1 MGKNLIVIGGG
12 AAGAST
18 AAEAKRG
25 DPSLNITILEGG
37 KFVSY
42 ASCPTPYYI
51 GDIIKDENSMIAR
64 TPERFRETG
73 IDVQLN
79 TRVVNISNKEK
90 IVELQDGRKLP
101 FDILTLATGAEALIP
116 DIPGVD
122 KPGVFTLKNLEDAT
136 RIKTYLREKK
146 CRKAVIIG
154 AGFIAMEMSE
164 GLHSTGIQTVIIH
177 RGSLPVNRW
186 DAELSSFMLEEL
198 KNNGVEFVPNA
209 ETAAIETGSKAPL
222 CVVTNQGKWDAD
234 MVLLA
239 VGIKPD
245 VYIASELGLTIGKTG
260 AVAVNHFQ
268 QTSQE
273 NVYAAGDCC
282 ESWHRVSRRWVN
294 IPLGDI
300 ANKQGRVAGRN
311 IGGKPFEF
319 AGIVGAQ
326 SFRLF
331 SLEAAATG
339 IDEKEATLANY
350 SPVSTLIWGNAIVG
364 SLGEKKI
371 GLKLI
376 ADRLS
381 GKLLGAQAVGFAGAV
396 SRINSLSVAL
406 WAEMNLDD
414 VAYLDLAY
422 SPFFSG
428 AWDIIHNAAR
438 VLLRKI

>member
-1 MGKNLIVIGGG
+1 L
-12 AAGAST
+12 
-18 AAEAKRG
+18 
-25 DPSLNITILEGG
+25 
-37 KFVSY
+37 
-42 ASCPTPYYI
+42 
-51 GDIIKDENSMIAR
+51 IAR
-64 TPERFRETG
+64 TPEKFRETG

-79 TRVVNISNKEK
+79 TKVVNINNKENIIK
-90 IVELQDGRKLP
+90 LTDGRKLS
-101 FDILTLATGAEALIP
+101 FDILTLATGTKALIP

-122 KPGVFTLKNLEDAT
+122 KPGVFTLKNLEDAIK
-136 RIKTYLREKK
+136 IKTYLHENK

-164 GLHSTGIQTVIIH
+164 ALHSAGVKTVIIH
-177 RGSLPVNRW
+177 RGTLPANRW
-186 DAELSSFMLEEL
+186 DAKLSEFMLEEL
-198 KNNGVEFVPNA
+198 KNNGVEFVPTA
-209 ETAAIETGSKAPL
+209 EATSIEVGTQAPL
-222 CVVTNQGKWDAD
+222 SVVTDQGKWDTD

-239 VGIKPD
+239 IGVKPD
-245 VYIASELGLTIGKTG
+245 VHLAQELGLTMGKTG

-282 ESWHRVSRRWVN
+282 ESWHRVSGRWVN

-311 IGGKPFEF
+311 IGGKPLEF

-331 SLEAAATG
+331 NLECAATG
-339 IDEKEATLANY
+339 IDEKEAVQSNY
-350 SPVSTLIWGNAIVG
+350 NPVSTLIWGNAIAG
-364 SLGEKKI
+364 SLGQKKI

-376 ADRLS
+376 ADKSS

-406 WAEMNLDD
+406 WAGMNIDE

-422 SPFFSG
+422 APPFSG
-428 AWDIIHNAAR
+428 AWDIIHNAAQSLRR
-438 VLLRKI
+438 VI

>member
-1 MGKNLIVIGGG
+1 
-12 AAGAST
+12 
-18 AAEAKRG
+18 
-25 DPSLNITILEGG
+25 
-37 KFVSY
+37 
-42 ASCPTPYYI
+42 
-51 GDIIKDENSMIAR
+51 MIAR

-79 TRVVNISNKEK
+79 TQVISISNKEK
-90 IVELQDGRKLP
+90 IVKLKDGRKLP
-101 FDILTLATGAEALIP
+101 FDILTLATGTKALIP

-122 KPGVFTLKNLEDAT
+122 KPGIFTLKNLEDAIK
-136 RIKTYLREKK
+136 IKTYLRENK
-146 CRKAVIIG
+146 CRKVIIIG

-164 GLHSTGIQTVIIH
+164 SLHAAGIKTVIFH
-177 RGSLPVNRW
+177 RASLPANRW
-186 DAELSSFMLEEL
+186 DAELSSLMLEEL
-198 KNNGVEFVPNA
+198 KNNGVEFVPTA
-209 ETAAIETGSKAPL
+209 ETAAIETGTQAPL
-222 CVVTNQGKWDAD
+222 SVVTNQGKWDAD

-239 VGIKPD
+239 IGVKPD
-245 VYIASELGLTIGKTG
+245 VHLARELGLTIGKTG
-260 AVAVNHFQ
+260 AVAMNYFQ

-311 IGGKPFEF
+311 IGGKPLEF

-331 SLEAAATG
+331 NLECAATG
-339 IDEKEATLANY
+339 IDEKEAALSNY
-350 SPVSTLIWGNAIVG
+350 NPISTLIWGNAISG
-364 SLGEKKI
+364 SLGQKKI

-376 ADRLS
+376 ADRSS

-406 WAEMNLDD
+406 WAEMNIDE

-422 SPFFSG
+422 SPPFSG
-428 AWDIIHNAAR
+428 AWDIIHNAAQA
-438 VLLRKI
+438 LRRAI

>member
-1 MGKNLIVIGGG
+1 
-12 AAGAST
+12 
-18 AAEAKRG
+18 
-25 DPSLNITILEGG
+25 
-37 KFVSY
+37 
-42 ASCPTPYYI
+42 
-51 GDIIKDENSMIAR
+51 MIAR

-79 TRVVNISNKEK
+79 TQVISISNKEK
-90 IVELQDGRKLP
+90 IVKLKDGRKLP
-101 FDILTLATGAEALIP
+101 FDILTLATGTKALIP

-122 KPGVFTLKNLEDAT
+122 KPGIFTLKNLEDAIK
-136 RIKTYLREKK
+136 IKTYLRENK
-146 CRKAVIIG
+146 CRKVIIIG

-164 GLHSTGIQTVIIH
+164 SLHAAGIKTVIFH
-177 RGSLPVNRW
+177 RASLPANRW
-186 DAELSSFMLEEL
+186 DAELSSLMLEEL
-198 KNNGVEFVPNA
+198 KNNGVEFVPTA
-209 ETAAIETGSKAPL
+209 ETAAIETGTQAPL
-222 CVVTNQGKWDAD
+222 SVVTNQGKWDAD

-239 VGIKPD
+239 IGVKPD
-245 VYIASELGLTIGKTG
+245 VHLARELGLTIGKTG
-260 AVAVNHFQ
+260 AVAVNYFH

-311 IGGKPFEF
+311 IGGKPLEF

-331 SLEAAATG
+331 NLECAATG
-339 IDEKEATLANY
+339 IDEKEAALSNY
-350 SPVSTLIWGNAIVG
+350 NPVSTLIWGNAISG
-364 SLGEKKI
+364 SLGQKKI

-376 ADRLS
+376 ADRSS

-406 WAEMNLDD
+406 WAEMNIDE

-422 SPFFSG
+422 SPPFSG
-428 AWDIIHNAAR
+428 AWDIIHNAAQA
-438 VLLRKI
+438 LRRAI

>member
-1 MGKNLIVIGGG
+1 
-12 AAGAST
+12 
-18 AAEAKRG
+18 
-25 DPSLNITILEGG
+25 
-37 KFVSY
+37 
-42 ASCPTPYYI
+42 
-51 GDIIKDENSMIAR
+51 MIAR

-79 TRVVNISNKEK
+79 TQVISISNKEK
-90 IVELQDGRKLP
+90 IVKLKDGRKLP
-101 FDILTLATGAEALIP
+101 FDILTLATGTKALIP

-122 KPGVFTLKNLEDAT
+122 KPGIFTLKNLEDAIK
-136 RIKTYLREKK
+136 IKTYLRENK
-146 CRKAVIIG
+146 CRKVIIIG

-164 GLHSTGIQTVIIH
+164 SLHAAGIKTVIFH
-177 RGSLPVNRW
+177 RASLPANRW
-186 DAELSSFMLEEL
+186 DAELSSLMLEEL
-198 KNNGVEFVPNA
+198 KNNGVEFVPTA
-209 ETAAIETGSKAPL
+209 ETAAIETGTQAPL
-222 CVVTNQGKWDAD
+222 SVVTNQGKWDAD

-239 VGIKPD
+239 IGVKPD
-245 VYIASELGLTIGKTG
+245 VHLARELGLTIGKTG
-260 AVAVNHFQ
+260 AVAVNYFQ

-311 IGGKPFEF
+311 IGGKPLEF

-331 SLEAAATG
+331 NLECAATG
-339 IDEKEATLANY
+339 IDEKEAALSNY
-350 SPVSTLIWGNAIVG
+350 NPISTLIWGNAISG
-364 SLGEKKI
+364 SLGQKKI

-376 ADRLS
+376 ADRSS

-406 WAEMNLDD
+406 WAEMNIDE

-422 SPFFSG
+422 SPPFSG
-428 AWDIIHNAAR
+428 AWDIIHNAAQA
-438 VLLRKI
+438 LRRAI

>member
-1 MGKNLIVIGGG
+1 
-12 AAGAST
+12 
-18 AAEAKRG
+18 
-25 DPSLNITILEGG
+25 
-37 KFVSY
+37 
-42 ASCPTPYYI
+42 
-51 GDIIKDENSMIAR
+51 MIAR

-79 TRVVNISNKEK
+79 TQVISISNKEK
-90 IVELQDGRKLP
+90 IVKLKDGRKLP
-101 FDILTLATGAEALIP
+101 FDILTLATGTKALIP

-122 KPGVFTLKNLEDAT
+122 KPGIFTLKNLEDAIK
-136 RIKTYLREKK
+136 IKTYLRENK
-146 CRKAVIIG
+146 CRKVIIIG

-164 GLHSTGIQTVIIH
+164 SLHAAGIKTVIFH
-177 RGSLPVNRW
+177 RASLPANRW
-186 DAELSSFMLEEL
+186 DAELSSLMLEEL
-198 KNNGVEFVPNA
+198 KNNGVEFVPTA
-209 ETAAIETGSKAPL
+209 ETAAIETGTQAPL
-222 CVVTNQGKWDAD
+222 SVVTNQGKWDAD

-239 VGIKPD
+239 IGVKPD
-245 VYIASELGLTIGKTG
+245 VHLARELGLTIGKTG
-260 AVAVNHFQ
+260 AVAVNYFQ

-311 IGGKPFEF
+311 IGGKPLEF

-331 SLEAAATG
+331 NLECAATG
-339 IDEKEATLANY
+339 IDEKEAALSNY
-350 SPVSTLIWGNAIVG
+350 NPVSTLIWGNAISG
-364 SLGEKKI
+364 SLGQKKI

-376 ADRLS
+376 ADRSS

-406 WAEMNLDD
+406 WAEMNIDE

-422 SPFFSG
+422 SPPFSG
-428 AWDIIHNAAR
+428 AWDIIHNAAQA
-438 VLLRKI
+438 LRRAI

>member
-1 MGKNLIVIGGG
+1 
-12 AAGAST
+12 
-18 AAEAKRG
+18 
-25 DPSLNITILEGG
+25 
-37 KFVSY
+37 
-42 ASCPTPYYI
+42 
-51 GDIIKDENSMIAR
+51 MIAR

-79 TRVVNISNKEK
+79 TQVISISNKEK
-90 IVELQDGRKLP
+90 IVKLKDGRKLP
-101 FDILTLATGAEALIP
+101 FDILTLATGTKALIP

-122 KPGVFTLKNLEDAT
+122 KPGIFTLKNLEDAIK
-136 RIKTYLREKK
+136 IKTYLRENK
-146 CRKAVIIG
+146 CRKVIIIG

-164 GLHSTGIQTVIIH
+164 SLHAAGIKTVIFH
-177 RGSLPVNRW
+177 RASLPANRW
-186 DAELSSFMLEEL
+186 DAELSSLMLEEL
-198 KNNGVEFVPNA
+198 KNNGVEFVPTA
-209 ETAAIETGSKAPL
+209 ETAAIETGTQAPL
-222 CVVTNQGKWDAD
+222 SVVTNQGKWDAD

-239 VGIKPD
+239 IGVKPD
-245 VYIASELGLTIGKTG
+245 VHLARELGLTIGKTG
-260 AVAVNHFQ
+260 AVAVNYFQ

-311 IGGKPFEF
+311 IGGKPLEF

-331 SLEAAATG
+331 NLECAATG
-339 IDEKEATLANY
+339 IDEKEAALSNY
-350 SPVSTLIWGNAIVG
+350 NPISTLIWGNAISG
-364 SLGEKKI
+364 SLGQKKI

-376 ADRLS
+376 ADRSS

-396 SRINSLSVAL
+396 GRINSLSVAL
-406 WAEMNLDD
+406 WAEMNIDE

-422 SPFFSG
+422 SPPFSG
-428 AWDIIHNAAR
+428 AWDIIHNAAQA
-438 VLLRKI
+438 LRRAI

>member
-1 MGKNLIVIGGG
+1 L
-12 AAGAST
+12 
-18 AAEAKRG
+18 
-25 DPSLNITILEGG
+25 
-37 KFVSY
+37 
-42 ASCPTPYYI
+42 
-51 GDIIKDENSMIAR
+51 IAR

-79 TRVVNISNKEK
+79 TQVISISNKEK
-90 IVELQDGRKLP
+90 IVKLKDGRKLP
-101 FDILTLATGAEALIP
+101 FDILTLATGTKALIP

-122 KPGVFTLKNLEDAT
+122 KPGIFTLKNLEDAIK
-136 RIKTYLREKK
+136 IKTYLRENK
-146 CRKAVIIG
+146 CRKVIIIG

-164 GLHSTGIQTVIIH
+164 SLHAAGIKTVIFH
-177 RGSLPVNRW
+177 RASLPANRW
-186 DAELSSFMLEEL
+186 DAELSSLMLEEL
-198 KNNGVEFVPNA
+198 KNNGVEFVPTA
-209 ETAAIETGSKAPL
+209 ETAAIETGTQAPL
-222 CVVTNQGKWDAD
+222 SVVTNQGKWDAD

-239 VGIKPD
+239 IGVKPD
-245 VYIASELGLTIGKTG
+245 VHLARELGLTIGKTG
-260 AVAVNHFQ
+260 AVAVNYFQ

-311 IGGKPFEF
+311 IGGKPLEF

-331 SLEAAATG
+331 NLECAATG
-339 IDEKEATLANY
+339 IDEKEAALSNY
-350 SPVSTLIWGNAIVG
+350 NPISTLIWGNAISG
-364 SLGEKKI
+364 SLGQKKI

-376 ADRLS
+376 ADRSS

-396 SRINSLSVAL
+396 GRINSLSVAL
-406 WAEMNLDD
+406 WAEMNIDE

-422 SPFFSG
+422 SPPFSG
-428 AWDIIHNAAR
+428 AWDIIHNAAQA
-438 VLLRKI
+438 LRRAI

>member
-1 MGKNLIVIGGG
+1 L
-12 AAGAST
+12 
-18 AAEAKRG
+18 
-25 DPSLNITILEGG
+25 
-37 KFVSY
+37 
-42 ASCPTPYYI
+42 
-51 GDIIKDENSMIAR
+51 IAR
-64 TPERFRETG
+64 TPGKFCETG

-79 TRVVNISNKEK
+79 TQVVNISNKEK
-90 IVELQDGRKLP
+90 TVKTKDGRKLH
-101 FDILTLATGAEALIP
+101 FDILTIATGTKALIP

-122 KPGVFTLKNLEDAT
+122 NPGVFTLKNLEDAIK
-136 RIKTYLREKK
+136 IKTYLHENK

-164 GLHSTGIQTVIIH
+164 ALCAAGVKTVIIH
-177 RGSLPVNRW
+177 RGSLPANRW
-186 DAELSSFMLEEL
+186 DAKLSELMLEEL
-198 KNNGVEFVPNA
+198 KNNGVEFVPTA
-209 ETAAIETGSKAPL
+209 EVTSIEVGTQAPL
-222 CVVTNQGKWDAD
+222 SVVTDQGKWDAD

-239 VGIKPD
+239 IGVKPD
-245 VYIASELGLTIGKTG
+245 VRQALELGLTIGKTG

-282 ESWHRVSRRWVN
+282 ESWHRVSNRWVN

-331 SLEAAATG
+331 NLECAATG
-339 IDEKEATLANY
+339 IDEKEAAQSNY
-350 SPVSTLIWGNAIVG
+350 NPVSTLIWGNAIAGV
-364 SLGEKKI
+364 LGQKKI

-376 ADRLS
+376 ADKSS

-406 WAEMNLDD
+406 WAGMNIDE

-422 SPFFSG
+422 APPFSG
-428 AWDIIHNAAR
+428 AWDIVHNAAQS
-438 VLLRKI
+438 LRRAL

>member
-1 MGKNLIVIGGG
+1 L
-12 AAGAST
+12 
-18 AAEAKRG
+18 
-25 DPSLNITILEGG
+25 
-37 KFVSY
+37 
-42 ASCPTPYYI
+42 
-51 GDIIKDENSMIAR
+51 IAR

-79 TRVVNISNKEK
+79 TQVISISNKEK
-90 IVELQDGRKLP
+90 IVKLKDGRKLP
-101 FDILTLATGAEALIP
+101 FDILTLATGTKALIP

-122 KPGVFTLKNLEDAT
+122 KPGIFTLKNLEDAIK
-136 RIKTYLREKK
+136 IKTYLRENK
-146 CRKAVIIG
+146 CRKVIIIG

-164 GLHSTGIQTVIIH
+164 SLHAAGIKTVIFH
-177 RGSLPVNRW
+177 RASLPANRW
-186 DAELSSFMLEEL
+186 DAELSSLMLEEL
-198 KNNGVEFVPNA
+198 KNNGVEFVPTA
-209 ETAAIETGSKAPL
+209 ETAAIETGTQAPL
-222 CVVTNQGKWDAD
+222 SVVTNQGKWDAD

-239 VGIKPD
+239 IGVKPD
-245 VYIASELGLTIGKTG
+245 VHLARELGLTIGKTG
-260 AVAVNHFQ
+260 AVAMNYFQ

-311 IGGKPFEF
+311 IGGKPLEF

-331 SLEAAATG
+331 NLECAATG
-339 IDEKEATLANY
+339 IDEKEAALSNY
-350 SPVSTLIWGNAIVG
+350 NPVSTLIWGNAISG
-364 SLGEKKI
+364 SLGQKKI

-376 ADRLS
+376 ADRSS

-396 SRINSLSVAL
+396 GRINSLSVAL
-406 WAEMNLDD
+406 WAEMNIDE

-422 SPFFSG
+422 SPPFSG
-428 AWDIIHNAAR
+428 AWDIIHNAAQA
-438 VLLRKI
+438 LRRAI